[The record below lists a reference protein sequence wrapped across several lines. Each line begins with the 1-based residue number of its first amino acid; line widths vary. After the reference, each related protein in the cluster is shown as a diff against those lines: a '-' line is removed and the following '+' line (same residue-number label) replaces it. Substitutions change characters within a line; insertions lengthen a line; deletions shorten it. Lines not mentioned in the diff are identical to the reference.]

1 MTLIDR
7 YIKIAASAKALAGER
22 KQARLDVLEWAQSRG
37 LLVHNAIIRGQ
48 LLIRR
53 RKRRVI
59 NLHAV
64 RKKLGDDWCRR
75 HTTVTTEW
83 SLTPL
88 LEE

>member
-22 KQARLDVLEWAQSRG
+22 KQARLDVLAWAQSRG
-37 LLVHNAIIRGQ
+37 LLVHNAIVGQ

-64 RKKLGDDWCRR
+64 RKKLGKDWCRR
-75 HTTVTTEW
+75 HTTSTDEW

-88 LEE
+88 ER